1 MCAQLAPSPPLAK
14 LAARASRTAF
24 VHDGRTIYEWEQS
37 LEEVLVYISP
47 PAGVTASM
55 VTCAFKTRH
64 VTLGLKGVPPFL
76 DEALACACSSGE
88 SHWTLDAG
96 ELTLTLTKASR
107 GETWPA
113 VFAGH
118 GRLDAAEEAATHK
131 RLLLERFGEEHAG
144 FDFSGAD
151 ISGTVPD
158 PRSFMGGPGAGS
170 RR

>member
-1 MCAQLAPSPPLAK
+1 MP
-14 LAARASRTAF
+14 RASF
-24 VHDGRTIYEWEQS
+24 VHEGRTIYEWEQS
-37 LEEVLVYISP
+37 LDEVLVYIRP

-55 VTCAFKTRH
+55 VVCSLKTRH
-64 VTLGLKGVPPFL
+64 VTLGLKGAPPFL
-76 DEALACACSSGE
+76 DEALACACTATE
-88 SHWTLDAG
+88 SLWTLDAG

-118 GRLDAAEEAATHK
+118 GRLDAASEAETH
-131 RLLLERFGEEHAG
+131 RRMLLERFGEEHRG

-158 PRSFMGGPGAGS
+158 PRTFMGGIAAP
-170 RR
+170 R